1 MTPTE
6 LGKLFLEL
14 YPVNDEG
21 VSEIALIDDLVK
33 VCPDFRTKNG
43 CSWARSDN
51 SFLGKNFYIERI
63 KKGGRTYSVQLIGYK
78 KEKNHSIP
86 NSVRNALKGKPCVL
100 LGTTVNTEIDHKD
113 ATYSTDNLSVENF
126 QVLHKSVND
135 AKRQH
140 CKVCRETDIRFD
152 ATRLC
157 YPVPYISGAEKLSEN
172 GCKGCFWY
180 DIETFIKEV
189 TKDYVRKSN

>member
-21 VSEIALIDDLVK
+21 ISEIALIDDLVK

-63 KKGGRTYSVQLIGYK
+63 KKVDELILFSLLVIK
-78 KEKNHSIP
+78 K
-86 NSVRNALKGKPCVL
+86 
-100 LGTTVNTEIDHKD
+100 
-113 ATYSTDNLSVENF
+113 
-126 QVLHKSVND
+126 
-135 AKRQH
+135 
-140 CKVCRETDIRFD
+140 
-152 ATRLC
+152 
-157 YPVPYISGAEKLSEN
+157 
-172 GCKGCFWY
+172 
-180 DIETFIKEV
+180 
-189 TKDYVRKSN
+189 RKIILFLIQ

>member
-21 VSEIALIDDLVK
+21 ISEIALIDDLAE

-43 CSWARSDN
+43 CSWARSDGC
-51 SFLGKNFYIERI
+51 FLGNNFYIDRI
-63 KKGGRTYSVQLIGYK
+63 KKGGRVYSVQLVGYK
-78 KEKNHSIP
+78 KAKNHSIP
-86 NSVRNALKGKPCVL
+86 NSVRESLKGKPCVL
-100 LGTTVNTEIDHKD
+100 LGVTSSTEIDHKD
-113 ATYSTDNLSVENF
+113 ATYNTNNLTIEDF
-126 QVLHKSVND
+126 QVLHKSAND

-140 CKVCRETDIRFD
+140 CKICRETNIRFD
-152 ATRLC
+152 ATRLF
-157 YPVPYISGAEKLSEN
+157 YPAPYIFGTEKLSES

-180 DIETFIKEV
+180 DIEAFIKEM
-189 TKDYVRKSN
+189 TKNYVRKSN

>member
-21 VSEIALIDDLVK
+21 ISEIALIDDLVK

-51 SFLGKNFYIERI
+51 SFLGNNFYIERI
-63 KKGGRTYSVQLIGYK
+63 KKDGRTYSVQLMGYK

-86 NSVRNALKGKPCVL
+86 NSVRKALKGKPCVL

-113 ATYSTDNLSVENF
+113 ATYSTDNLSTENF

-157 YPVPYISGAEKLSEN
+157 YPVPYISGTEKLSEN

-180 DIETFIKEV
+180 DIEAFIKEM